1 MESIVL
7 WLVVTNGVA
16 FFLYGLDKLKATKRV
31 RRISERVLLGIA
43 ALGGGLGAF
52 LGMQAFRHKTKHLK
66 FRWGIPFCIL
76 LNGITVLLLLF
87 YQT

>member
-1 MESIVL
+1 MESIIL
-7 WLVVTNGVA
+7 WMLVTNGVA
-16 FFLYGLDKLKATKRV
+16 FFLYGLDKRKAKKGA
-31 RRISERVLLGIA
+31 RRISESVLLGIA

-52 LGMQAFRHKTKHLK
+52 WGMQVFRHKTKHLK